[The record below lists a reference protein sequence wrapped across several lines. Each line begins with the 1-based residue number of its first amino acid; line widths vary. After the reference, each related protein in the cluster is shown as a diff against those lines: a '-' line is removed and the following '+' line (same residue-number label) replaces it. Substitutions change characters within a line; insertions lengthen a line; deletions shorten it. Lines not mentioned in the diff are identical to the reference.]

1 MTDILSVRDHSKPC
15 EHTVAF
21 FKERDEELPTEW
33 LHLQAGYGWCEDCPG
48 GREIKLRR
56 PKPKAGG
63 FWGRILKEA
72 VADVWVEVA
81 E

>member
-33 LHLQAGYGWCEDCPG
+33 LHLQAGYGWCEECPG

-56 PKPKAGG
+56 
-63 FWGRILKEA
+63 EA
-72 VADVWVEVA
+72 DASRPFEFVWVEVT

>member
-33 LHLQAGYGWCEDCPG
+33 LHLQAGYGWCEECPG
-48 GREIKLRR
+48 GRERTFRYLEECCTRCG
-56 PKPKAGG
+56 A
-63 FWGRILKEA
+63 ECDDHS
-72 VADVWVEVA
+72 VDVWLEVTDD
-81 E
+81 